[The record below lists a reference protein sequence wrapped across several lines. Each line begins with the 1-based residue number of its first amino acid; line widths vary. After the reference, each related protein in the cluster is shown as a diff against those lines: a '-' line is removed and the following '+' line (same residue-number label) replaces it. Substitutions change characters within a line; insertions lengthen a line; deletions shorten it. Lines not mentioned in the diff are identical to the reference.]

1 MYSNILIPVVADEG
15 HDNQR
20 ALDAARALA
29 TSGAR
34 FTLLQAMEPI
44 PSIASSEIANVKI
57 VLNREGIAQAMH
69 SLAETL
75 PKAQVQLVSGHAGRT
90 IVDFANQYGSD
101 CIVIASHRPGFGDY
115 FLGSTAAR
123 VVRFAQCSVHVV
135 R

>member
-15 HDNQR
+15 HDNQKG
-20 ALDAARALA
+20 LDAAQALA
-29 TSGAR
+29 SSGAR
-34 FTLLQAMEPI
+34 FTLLHVLEPI
-44 PSIASSEIANVKI
+44 PSIASSEIPNEVLVK
-57 VLNREGIAQAMH
+57 VREGIAQAM
-69 SLAETL
+69 SRLAETL
-75 PKAQVQLVSGHAGRT
+75 PSAQVQLVTGHAGRT

-101 CIVIASHRPGFGDY
+101 CIIVASHRPGLGDY

>member
-1 MYSNILIPVVADEG
+1 MYSNILIPVVTEDG
-15 HDNQR
+15 HDNKK
-20 ALDAARALA
+20 ALDAAQALA
-29 TSGAR
+29 SSDAR
-34 FTLLQAMEPI
+34 FTLLHVMESI
-44 PSIASSEIANVKI
+44 PSIVSSEIPSEVMTKA
-57 VLNREGIAQAMH
+57 REGIAQSMG

-75 PKAQVQLVSGHAGRT
+75 PNAQVQLVSGHAGRT

-101 CIVIASHRPGFGDY
+101 CIIVASHRPGFGDY